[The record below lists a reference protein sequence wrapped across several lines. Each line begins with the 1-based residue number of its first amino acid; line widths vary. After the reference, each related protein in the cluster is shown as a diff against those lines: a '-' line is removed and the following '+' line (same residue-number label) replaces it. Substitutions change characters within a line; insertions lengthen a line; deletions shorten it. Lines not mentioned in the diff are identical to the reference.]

1 MLWYTER
8 YPPMPKGGAAVT
20 PEYDGAFDAL
30 YLAHVQKLLCYA
42 QSQIQRREIAEE
54 LVQDTFHEAYLKFD
68 RLRCHENPG
77 GWLMQTLKNKLL
89 NYRRT
94 RQRETALLSGWPED
108 AAETAVPGDLVEAL
122 AARQQVSA
130 IREYVSAH
138 FDPDDR
144 FLFQKLLVE
153 GVSHKA
159 AAQSLGITVWN
170 SQKRLERI
178 RRRLRE
184 AFPDF

>member
-1 MLWYTER
+1 MRPEQEQLIER
-8 YPPMPKGGAAVT
+8 LFL
-20 PEYDGAFDAL
+20 EYFD
-30 YLAHVQKLLCYA
+30 KLTIYA
-42 QSQIQRREIAEE
+42 RSVLKNLPQAEE
-54 LVQDTFHEAYLKFD
+54 LVQDTFHEAVTHIDKLMD
-68 RLRCHENPG
+68 HENPG

-108 AAETAVPGDLVEAL
+108 AAETTAPGDLVEAL

-159 AAQSLGITVWN
+159 AAQFLGITVWN

>member
-8 YPPMPKGGAAVT
+8 YPAMPKGGAAVT
-20 PEYDGAFDAL
+20 PEYDGALDAL

-94 RQRETALLSGWPED
+94 RQRETALLSGWP
-108 AAETAVPGDLVEAL
+108 
-122 AARQQVSA
+122 ARQQVSA

>member
-8 YPPMPKGGAAVT
+8 YPAMPKGGAAVT

-77 GWLMQTLKNKLL
+77 GWLMQTLKNKAISWKRWRPGSR
-89 NYRRT
+89 YPP
-94 RQRETALLSGWPED
+94 SGSMCP
-108 AAETAVPGDLVEAL
+108 PI
-122 AARQQVSA
+122 S
-130 IREYVSAH
+130 I
-138 FDPDDR
+138 PM
-144 FLFQKLLVE
+144 
-153 GVSHKA
+153 
-159 AAQSLGITVWN
+159 TVFSSRSCW
-170 SQKRLERI
+170 
-178 RRRLRE
+178 
-184 AFPDF
+184 